1 MNTNKEIKEGNASGG
16 GLDYGSAPV
25 ARLFRKIFFPTL
37 LGMIFTALIT
47 IVDGVFVGRSV
58 GPDGIA
64 AVNII
69 APLYMVN
76 TGIGLMLGIGAS
88 VVGGIALASSDSRRA
103 SLVVSQSFGV
113 GTLVSVMIASASL
126 LFPRHVALMLGS
138 SEHLMGNAQDYL
150 CWLMPGMVFL
160 TWSSIGMMVIRL
172 DGSPKYAMMINV
184 VPAVLNIVGDY
195 ILIFPMG
202 MGVKGAALATST
214 SIIVGGLMTMAYFRS
229 PYIIRL
235 VASTR
240 SLMRNVVR
248 VMAIGSSA
256 FVTEIAMSVMMITG
270 NYVFMSYFGD
280 SGVAAYS
287 IACYLFPIIFMMS
300 NAVAQSA
307 QPIISYNVGRRAV
320 GRVRET
326 LRLSVGVA
334 LLCGMIS
341 FGLISLLSPLIVEL
355 FIPAG
360 SEAGRLAIKGLPI
373 YSSCAV
379 MFAVN
384 IAYIGYYQSI
394 DMPLRAM
401 LLTLLRG
408 VIILVPAFFVVPIL
422 LPEIGCWAAIPVS
435 EAITLIVILLSYRR
449 FEPSGV
455 PNGL

>member
-1 MNTNKEIKEGNASGG
+1 
-16 GLDYGSAPV
+16 
-25 ARLFRKIFFPTL
+25 
-37 LGMIFTALIT
+37 
-47 IVDGVFVGRSV
+47 
-58 GPDGIA
+58 
-64 AVNII
+64 
-69 APLYMVN
+69 
-76 TGIGLMLGIGAS
+76 
-88 VVGGIALASSDSRRA
+88 
-103 SLVVSQSFGV
+103 
-113 GTLVSVMIASASL
+113 
-126 LFPRHVALMLGS
+126 
-138 SEHLMGNAQDYL
+138 
-150 CWLMPGMVFL
+150 
-160 TWSSIGMMVIRL
+160 
-172 DGSPKYAMMINV
+172 
-184 VPAVLNIVGDY
+184 
-195 ILIFPMG
+195 
-202 MGVKGAALATST
+202 
-214 SIIVGGLMTMAYFRS
+214 
-229 PYIIRL
+229 
-235 VASTR
+235 
-240 SLMRNVVR
+240 
-248 VMAIGSSA
+248 
-256 FVTEIAMSVMMITG
+256 
-270 NYVFMSYFGD
+270 
-280 SGVAAYS
+280 
-287 IACYLFPIIFMMS
+287 MS

-334 LLCGMIS
+334 LLCGTIS

-360 SEAGRLAIKGLPI
+360 SEAGRLAVKGLPI

-455 PNGL
+455 PDGL